1 MLFLAKSPLVD
12 KFNLR
17 SLRSIICG
25 AAPLAK
31 EIETDVKQRTGLK
44 TVRQGY
50 GMTEGTFAF
59 LIQDDNHSTNGSVGV
74 LVKGIYG
81 RVCDKETGRLLGPNQ
96 RGEIH
101 LKGNSIMKGYVGN
114 KEATSATI
122 DSDGW
127 LHTGDVGYY
136 NDNGEWFVVDRL
148 KELIKYKGFQ
158 VPPAELEA
166 ILLTHPDVDDVG
178 VIGIPDPLCGELP
191 FAFVVRQTNSSI
203 NEQDI
208 IRFVSGERFFVVV
221 EIK

>member
-1 MLFLAKSPLVD
+1 MIFLAKSQLVD
-12 KFNLR
+12 EYNLR

-25 AAPLAK
+25 AAPLGK
-31 EIETDVKQRTGLK
+31 EIETDVKQRIGLK

-59 LIQDDNHSTNGSVGV
+59 LTQDDSHSTNGSVGV
-74 LVKGIYG
+74 LLKGIYG

-101 LKGNSIMKGYVGN
+101 FKGNSIMKGYVGN
-114 KEATSATI
+114 KQASSDAI

-166 ILLTHPDVDDVG
+166 VLLTNPDVEDVG

-191 FAFVVRQTNSSI
+191 FAFVVRRPNSSI

-208 IRFVSGERFFVVV
+208 IRFVSG
-221 EIK
+221 